1 VEKTKFHY
9 GYVIAISSALIL
21 AVGLG
26 TYYCYSIFFNVLLIE
41 FGWSRAVISGAFS
54 SGVLLTG
61 ILGIIVGRIT
71 DRTGPKVV
79 VVVCSVLMGL
89 GFILMS
95 FVHELWQIYLIY
107 GVLLAAGISGS
118 WPIVVPT
125 LSRWFEEKRGLI
137 TGIVTSGAGLGS
149 IIFSPLI
156 SNLISIYG
164 WRITYVIT
172 GIIVLVVMISCG
184 LFLKNKPNQSSIP
197 KTDKKISGRLS
208 FSEGGGFTLSQA
220 VRTRQFWIIAI
231 IYFLFGYSQLSATI
245 HIVPYATGLGI
256 SQISASSVLA
266 VIGAASI
273 IGRITTGV
281 ACDKFHTRKIFI
293 VILFL
298 FLISM
303 ICLKFS
309 QNLGMLY
316 LFGLLLGLS
325 YGGSSALQSLVAID
339 YFGLLSLGALLGSF
353 GFSCLIGGSIGP
365 VLTGFLFDVSGT
377 YDTAFVMLIVS
388 SALALTLIF
397 WLSPIKRKRAA
408 LSAIKE
414 T

>member
-1 VEKTKFHY
+1 VDKPKFYY
-9 GYVIAISSALIL
+9 GYIIAISSALIL

-71 DRTGPKVV
+71 DRIGPRVV
-79 VVVCSVLMGL
+79 VVICSVLFGL

-95 FVHELWQIYLIY
+95 LVRELWQIYLIY

-172 GIIVLVVMISCG
+172 GIIVLVLMISSG
-184 LFLKNKPNQSSIP
+184 LFLRNKPKQSSIP

-220 VRTRQFWIIAI
+220 VRTRQFWVIAV
-231 IYFLFGYSQLSATI
+231 IYFLFGYSQLSATV

-256 SQISASSVLA
+256 STISAASVIA
-266 VIGAASI
+266 MIGAASI
-273 IGRITTGV
+273 VGRITTGV
-281 ACDKFHTRKIFI
+281 ACDKFHTKKILFI
-293 VILFL
+293 ILFL

-303 ICLKFS
+303 VCLKFA

-316 LFGLLLGLS
+316 LFGFLLGLS

-339 YFGLLSLGALLGSF
+339 YFGLHSLGALLGSF
-353 GFSCLIGGSIGP
+353 GFSCLIGGSVGP

-377 YDTAFVMLIVS
+377 YDAAFLMLIIS
-388 SALALTLIF
+388 SALALTLVL
-397 WLSPIKRKRAA
+397 WLSPIIRKGME
-408 LSAIKE
+408 LSTYRE